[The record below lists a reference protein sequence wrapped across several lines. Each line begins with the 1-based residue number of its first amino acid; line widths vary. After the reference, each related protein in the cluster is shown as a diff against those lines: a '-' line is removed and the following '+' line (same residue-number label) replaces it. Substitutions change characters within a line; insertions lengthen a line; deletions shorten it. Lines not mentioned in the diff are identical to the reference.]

1 MKLTEKNIIRII
13 REEYRKRLFQLE
25 IAAKIAEAEVIDKR
39 GNILLAKDL
48 KVRHRKSGYEYTIDS
63 VEGERDSMQIT
74 LRKPDVPR
82 IDAPKVMKRMNEDD
96 EQLLTS
102 AEIMELPEEQVKP
115 GDTFVISAEEFEKEY
130 IVD

>member
-1 MKLTEKNIIRII
+1 MKLTEKHIIRII
-13 REEYRKRLFQLE
+13 REEYQNRLLQLE
-25 IAAKIAEAEVIDKR
+25 IAAKIAEAEVTDKR

-48 KVRHRKSGYEYTIDS
+48 KVRHKKSGYEYTIDN
-63 VEGERDSMQIT
+63 VEGEGESMQIT

-82 IDAPKVMKRMNEDD
+82 IEAPKVMKRMNEDD

-102 AEIMELPEEQVKP
+102 AEIMELPEEQPKP